1 MKAFGSN
8 GHHFRLLF
16 VIIFLSLAAACNETK
31 RGEQDFVGE
40 EEDKNFAVDATYSNL
55 AEIRMGEMAQT
66 KAVSESV
73 KQFGETMVREHSTAL
88 EQLRKIADE
97 QGIDLP
103 DTVKKQDKQI
113 EEEISGLEGA
123 AFDSAYMLH
132 QVEAHQKAQ
141 QLFERGANNDRNPD
155 LKDYAIST
163 LEHINMHL
171 KMAKEV
177 KEELDSSE
185 GNRSGIARD
194 SIDNQP

>member
-8 GHHFRLLF
+8 RYHFGLLF
-16 VIIFLSLAAACNETK
+16 GIIILSLAASCNETK
-31 RGEQDFVGE
+31 RGEQDYTGE

-66 KAVSESV
+66 KAGSESV
-73 KQFGETMVREHSTAL
+73 KQFGETMVREHTTAL
-88 EQLRKIADE
+88 EQLQKIADE

-113 EEEISGLEGA
+113 EEEISGLAGS

-141 QLFERGANNDRNPD
+141 QLFERGANNDRNPS
-155 LKDYAIST
+155 LKNYATST

-171 KMAKEV
+171 KMANEV

-185 GNRSGIARD
+185 GNQSGVAQD
-194 SIDNQP
+194 TTDNQP